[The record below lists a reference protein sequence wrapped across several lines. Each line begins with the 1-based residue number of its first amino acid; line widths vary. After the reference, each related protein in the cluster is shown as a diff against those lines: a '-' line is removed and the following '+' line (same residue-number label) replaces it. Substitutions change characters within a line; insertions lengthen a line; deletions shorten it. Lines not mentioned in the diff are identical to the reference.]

1 MWQNQNI
8 SKHGGS
14 DTMNASEMSRN
25 ISNISTHIEKQAKR
39 VCELERVSDDSAPT
53 FSDNN

>member
-1 MWQNQNI
+1 
-8 SKHGGS
+8 
-14 DTMNASEMSRN
+14 MNASEMSRN